1 MTPLRPSTAAKIQT
15 AGATLVHV
23 VVGLLLMAGGGW
35 VVAYQL
41 QHPPHSDKII
51 ILGAGVC
58 VLGALLMP
66 TIFPVFKQIVVLVF
80 PNGIPVIGGKR
91 ASDPPKDAP

>member
-1 MTPLRPSTAAKIQT
+1 MTPLRPSTAAKIEA

-23 VVGLLLMAGGGW
+23 IVGLILMGLGGF
-35 VVAYQL
+35 VVVYQIT
-41 QHPPHSDKII
+41 HPPHSDKII
-51 ILGAGVC
+51 LGGAALC

-80 PNGIPVIGGKR
+80 PNGIPLIGGKR
-91 ASDPPKDAP
+91 ASDPPAAP